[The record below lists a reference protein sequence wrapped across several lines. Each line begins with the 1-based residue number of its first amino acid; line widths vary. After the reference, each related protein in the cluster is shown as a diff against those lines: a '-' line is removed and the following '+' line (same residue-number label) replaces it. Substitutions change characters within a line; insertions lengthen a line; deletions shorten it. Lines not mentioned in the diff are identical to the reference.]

1 MRKSQLVGG
10 RPSTRHNGGEFGT
23 TDHNR
28 PLPSSLVPLFQN
40 ESKCETILKKRTLIC
55 MKMKLHA
62 ELIFIKVSHLQ
73 LYTCFET
80 EAQEDSEMVYWSFVA
95 VKFHCRVLSI
105 VS

>member
-1 MRKSQLVGG
+1 
-10 RPSTRHNGGEFGT
+10 
-23 TDHNR
+23 
-28 PLPSSLVPLFQN
+28 
-40 ESKCETILKKRTLIC
+40 